1 MFWNKT
7 NIEKKLQILKSR
19 EENELE
25 ILEQVKRILEHET
38 LREQRVLKT
47 LKEQTI
53 NVVNTFD
60 FDLLETSKIYHLN
73 QIKQVCIDYRLRF
86 LDSRYF
92 KGEIPQTAIAK
103 IKGLEKVHRQK
114 LSGFKIMAPSKL
126 FRLEAKD
133 DPLLFVPI
141 GNDYYYLVH
150 KWGNDLHPLRKLMA
164 WPFKGIINLTL
175 LVLLISYLVTGMVP
189 NGLFS
194 KNDSSAE
201 FWIIFFFMFKCIASV
216 VIFYGF
222 ALGKNFNPAIWNNK
236 YNKT

>member
-19 EENELE
+19 EENEPE

-53 NVVNTFD
+53 NIVNTFD
-60 FDLLETSKIYHLN
+60 FNLLETSKIYHLN

-103 IKGLEKVHRQK
+103 IKGLEKAHRQK
-114 LSGFKIMAPSKL
+114 LNGFKIMAPSKL

-141 GNDYYYLVH
+141 GNDYYYLIH

-201 FWIIFFFMFKCIASV
+201 FWIILFFMFKCIASV